1 MAKKAK
7 FSAAFLKVFGAS
19 LEATAGKSADHF
31 AAKRVRSGKTAR
43 DHRK

>member
-7 FSAAFLKVFGAS
+7 YSKAFLQVFGDS
-19 LEATAGKSADHF
+19 LKATE
-31 AAKRVRSGKTAR
+31 GKTAGHFEQKRIRDGKTDR

>member
-7 FSAAFLKVFGAS
+7 YSKAFLQVFGDS
-19 LEATAGKSADHF
+19 LKATEGKAAGHF
-31 AAKRVRSGKTAR
+31 EQKRIRVGKTAR

>member
-7 FSAAFLKVFGAS
+7 FSKAFLQVFGDS
-19 LEATAGKSADHF
+19 LKATEGKSADHF
-31 AAKRVRSGKTAR
+31 KTKRVRSGKTAR

>member
-7 FSAAFLKVFGAS
+7 FSKAFLQVFGAS
-19 LEATAGKSADHF
+19 LAATEGKSAEHF
-31 AAKRVRSGKTAR
+31 QNKRVRSGKTAR

>member
-7 FSAAFLKVFGAS
+7 FSKAFLQVFGDS
-19 LEATAGKSADHF
+19 MKATDGKSADYF
-31 AAKRVRSGKTAR
+31 TQKRVRTGKTSR

>member
-7 FSAAFLKVFGAS
+7 YSKAFLQVFGAS
-19 LEATAGKSADHF
+19 MEATAGKSAEHF
-31 AAKRVRSGKTAR
+31 EQKRIRTGKTAR